1 MPSDTSPWGS
11 LSSRNI
17 CINVPEFQVQQGRKG
32 LDIASDC
39 DATMKFPEQCA
50 LYTVD
55 AQLTDTE
62 KCLPCFSDTTEQQDV
77 LAQ

>member
-1 MPSDTSPWGS
+1 
-11 LSSRNI
+11 
-17 CINVPEFQVQQGRKG
+17 
-32 LDIASDC
+32 
-39 DATMKFPEQCA
+39 MKFPEQCA